1 MFKMFR
7 KNPKTKAEIELDKI
21 RDILF
26 PPFDKQSKKDVTFLV
41 DYSADSNLQAVLND
55 LEEGHN
61 DEIVRRTVAR
71 VIDRMIEVRK
81 VLKAYNEFDMEA
93 QYIIVDDLENKNI
106 EEIEVGREH

>member
-7 KNPKTKAEIELDKI
+7 KNPKTKAEIQLDKI

-26 PPFDKQSKKDVTFLV
+26 PPFDKQTKEDIIFLV

-81 VLKAYNEFDMEA
+81 ILKAYNEFDMEA
-93 QYIIVDDLENKNI
+93 QYIIVDDLENKDV
-106 EEIEVGREH
+106 EEIQIGREH